1 MPKNKKE
8 RDKMLTRIFGAVTGG
23 RLNLRAESM

>member
-8 RDKMLTRIFGAVTGG
+8 RDKMLTRIFGTVTGG

>member
-1 MPKNKKE
+1 MPKNKKG
-8 RDKMLTRIFGAVTGG
+8 RDKMLSRIFVTVTGG